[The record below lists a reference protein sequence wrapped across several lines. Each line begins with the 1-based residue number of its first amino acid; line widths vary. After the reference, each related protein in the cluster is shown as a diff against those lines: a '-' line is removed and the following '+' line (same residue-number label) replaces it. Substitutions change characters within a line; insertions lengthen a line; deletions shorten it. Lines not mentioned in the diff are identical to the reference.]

1 MKMKKILTAIL
12 VIVLIISNA
21 YFIYESQKSDYEI
34 LIGVPVKGEDDSAA
48 VNYQKSKPLTE
59 KRIGIP
65 CSFPYCR
72 PDQLKN
78 RKSRN
83 SSRMRS

>member
-34 LIGVPVKGEDDSAA
+34 WIGVPVKGEDDSAA
-48 VNYQKSKPLTE
+48 VDYQKSKPLKE
-59 KRIGIP
+59 KEHGIP
-65 CSFPYCR
+65 ILFF
-72 PDQLKN
+72 L
-78 RKSRN
+78 
-83 SSRMRS
+83 